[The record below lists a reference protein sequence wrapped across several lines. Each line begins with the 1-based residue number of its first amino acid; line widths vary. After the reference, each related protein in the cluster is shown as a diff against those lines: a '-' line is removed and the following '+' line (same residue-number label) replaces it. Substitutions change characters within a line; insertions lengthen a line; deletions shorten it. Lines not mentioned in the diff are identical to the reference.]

1 MRQCRGH
8 GLTGLR
14 DGGVTSDLLILL
26 AVLLC
31 LVAAVLLVVLAVL
44 VRRAILSRGLGTF
57 DCALRAETIRRSSPW
72 RHGIARYGD
81 EQLDWFRVFGV
92 RPRPA
97 ESLSRRR
104 LVILGSQPARS
115 EDTGE
120 VLSDWV
126 VVRCGYGSVIVEL
139 AMSEGAF
146 NGLAAWIESA
156 PPGQQPVSL
165 G

>member
-1 MRQCRGH
+1 MNH
-8 GLTGLR
+8 
-14 DGGVTSDLLILL
+14 DLIIAL
-26 AVLLC
+26 AVAC
-31 LVAAVLLVVLAVL
+31 GLVSTMLLVVLAVL

-57 DCALRAETIRRSSPW
+57 NCSMRAETIRRSSPW

-81 EQLDWFRVFGV
+81 EYLDWFLVFGV
-92 RPRPA
+92 RPIPA

-104 LVILGSQPARS
+104 LVILGSRS
-115 EDTGE
+115 AEPEETAE
-120 VLSDWV
+120 VLPDWI
-126 VVRCGYGSVIVEL
+126 VVRCSYGGAIVEL

-156 PPGQQPVSL
+156 PPGQQPVAL

>member
-1 MRQCRGH
+1 M
-8 GLTGLR
+8 
-14 DGGVTSDLLILL
+14 TSDLLIFVT
-26 AVLLC
+26 VLLC
-31 LVAAVLLVVLAVL
+31 LVTAALLVVLALL
-44 VRRAILSRGLGTF
+44 VRRAILCRGLGTF
-57 DCALRAETIRRSSPW
+57 DCALRAETIRQSSPW

-81 EQLDWFRVFGV
+81 EHLDWFRVFGV

-104 LVILGSQPARS
+104 LVILGSRPAQP

>member
-1 MRQCRGH
+1 MNH
-8 GLTGLR
+8 
-14 DGGVTSDLLILL
+14 DLIIVL
-26 AVLLC
+26 AVAC
-31 LVAAVLLVVLAVL
+31 GLVSTMLLVVLAVL

-57 DCALRAETIRRSSPW
+57 NCSMRAETIRRSSPW

-81 EQLDWFRVFGV
+81 EYLDWFLVFGV
-92 RPRPA
+92 RPIPA

-104 LVILGSQPARS
+104 LVILGSRS
-115 EDTGE
+115 AEPEETAE
-120 VLSDWV
+120 VLPDWI
-126 VVRCGYGSVIVEL
+126 VVRCSYGGAIVEL

-156 PPGQQPVSL
+156 PPGQQPVAL

>member
-1 MRQCRGH
+1 
-8 GLTGLR
+8 
-14 DGGVTSDLLILL
+14 VTRELLIAL
-26 AVLLC
+26 AALLC
-31 LVAAVLLVVLAVL
+31 VLAAVLLVVLAVL

-57 DCALRAETIRRSSPW
+57 DCSMRAETIRHASPW

-104 LVILGSQPARS
+104 LVIIGSRPA
-115 EDTGE
+115 EPEETGE
-120 VLSDWV
+120 DLPDWV
-126 VVRCGYGSVIVEL
+126 VVRCGYGGAIVEL

-146 NGLAAWIESA
+146 NGLAAWLESA